1 MVRTLAGYTIVA
13 VVGIVAI
20 KLVLGLLGLVFSLM
34 STVLWLA
41 AIGFVFYLILKIVS
55 PDTARRVRG
64 SPGGVPGRPGA
75 GPGHTP
81 VAGPTTSDRGRD
93 LRWCASC
100 LVGVERLCGR
110 DVCRGPQG
118 HRRGAP

>member
-55 PDTARRVRG
+55 PSTAQRVREKIRRE
-64 SPGGVPGRPGA
+64 PA
-75 GPGHTP
+75 
-81 VAGPTTSDRGRD
+81 SD
-93 LRWCASC
+93 S
-100 LVGVERLCGR
+100 
-110 DVCRGPQG
+110 
-118 HRRGAP
+118 

>member
-55 PDTARRVRG
+55 PDTARRVREKIRRE
-64 SPGGVPGRPGA
+64 P
-75 GPGHTP
+75 
-81 VAGPTTSDRGRD
+81 TSD
-93 LRWCASC
+93 S
-100 LVGVERLCGR
+100 
-110 DVCRGPQG
+110 
-118 HRRGAP
+118 